1 MAKGSPSGQNDTRVV
16 LVYSTFPDM
25 EGARRAAD
33 ALVRGGLAACV
44 NMLPGMRS
52 VYAWEGAVEEAEETV
67 FIAKTGAER
76 ATEAMDAIRRAHPYD
91 EPALMVIPVAGGS
104 ASYLEWIL
112 AASRGTPP
120 AGG

>member
-52 VYAWEGAVEEAEETV
+52 VYAWEGAVEEAEEIV

-76 ATEAMDAIRRAHPYD
+76 AAEAMDAIRRAHPYD